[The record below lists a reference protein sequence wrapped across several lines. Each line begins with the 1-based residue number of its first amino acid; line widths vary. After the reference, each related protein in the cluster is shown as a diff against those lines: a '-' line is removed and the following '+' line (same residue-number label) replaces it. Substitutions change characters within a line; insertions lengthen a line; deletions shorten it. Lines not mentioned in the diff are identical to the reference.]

1 MINKNGSR
9 CNYTKPKFQQ
19 KRQKQKQKGTLS
31 WESKSSIKLF
41 YVQSHIPPH
50 LQSSVHGSP
59 SLLQEQRPEHL
70 LFALHS
76 PFVSS
81 LHGLRYT
88 RLRYPAWHENIS
100 LLAPSSFI
108 WIWKVLHWY
117 QRFVLSKQFLI
128 HGSDNMLLQRNL
140 GRGKFSSCRPYWAK
154 ICHLHL
160 FTSCL
165 VDAAWYIK
173 QTNLSMAF
181 SSLSITSAVGLLH
194 SFTKLSVNCG

>member
-59 SLLQEQRPEHL
+59 TLLQEQRPEHL
-70 LFALHS
+70 LFALHP

-81 LHGLRYT
+81 LHASDTLGCV
-88 RLRYPAWHENIS
+88 I
-100 LLAPSSFI
+100 
-108 WIWKVLHWY
+108 
-117 QRFVLSKQFLI
+117 Q
-128 HGSDNMLLQRNL
+128 HGT
-140 GRGKFSSCRPYWAK
+140 K
-154 ICHLHL
+154 IFPC
-160 FTSCL
+160 
-165 VDAAWYIK
+165 
-173 QTNLSMAF
+173 
-181 SSLSITSAVGLLH
+181 LLH
-194 SFTKLSVNCG
+194 RHSSGFGRFCIGINDWS